1 MVNGDTVV
9 VNVIMTGLSE
19 KANHWLGVQ
28 ERLVGDLR
36 KMLKA
41 DPKLDH
47 K

>member
-9 VNVIMTGLSE
+9 VNVIMIGLSE
-19 KANHWLGVQ
+19 KASHWRGVQ
-28 ERLVGDLR
+28 ESFR
-36 KMLKA
+36 KA